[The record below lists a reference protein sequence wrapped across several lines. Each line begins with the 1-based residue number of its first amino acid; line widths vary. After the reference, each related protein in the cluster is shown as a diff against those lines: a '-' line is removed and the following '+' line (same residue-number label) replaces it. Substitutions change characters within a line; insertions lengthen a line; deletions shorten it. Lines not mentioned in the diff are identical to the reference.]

1 MVKIQVDID
10 RLSDICQPKE
20 VIIPDYWE
28 GENYSFMLTI
38 GKMKIF
44 ATIACS
50 RAAARSQ
57 VRKSKFWKERKMK
70 LVEIKD
76 VRPGQIRKVT
86 AFNQW
91 KDEEEF
97 EVLAVI
103 EASGLGEYAEFDTY
117 AEFYDIKT
125 KQLMEDD
132 SEELRFYENGELIGK
147 LGITT
152 ALRTGNWSK
161 FQEQPNFK
169 LMMLSNSNGATH
181 DFMLSTAKST
191 SASRKATQTTLAL
204 KPQTTSMEA
213 ANWWILNSNVSA
225 SSALPTN
232 L

>member
-1 MVKIQVDID
+1 
-10 RLSDICQPKE
+10 
-20 VIIPDYWE
+20 
-28 GENYSFMLTI
+28 
-38 GKMKIF
+38 
-44 ATIACS
+44 
-50 RAAARSQ
+50 
-57 VRKSKFWKERKMK
+57 MK

-147 LGITT
+147 LGITHRIEDGR
-152 ALRTGNWSK
+152 LV
-161 FQEQPNFK
+161 EIPPLFK
-169 LMMLSNSNGATH
+169 DQKINIDDIVKVIKDGSFSWLVDTTYNARKYTKYISLLSYHDCDFSEDEVEKIGILGVTH
-181 DFMLSTAKST
+181 EFVNN
-191 SASRKATQTTLAL
+191 R
-204 KPQTTSMEA
+204 EA
-213 ANWWILNSNVSA
+213 
-225 SSALPTN
+225 
-232 L
+232 

>member
-1 MVKIQVDID
+1 
-10 RLSDICQPKE
+10 
-20 VIIPDYWE
+20 
-28 GENYSFMLTI
+28 
-38 GKMKIF
+38 
-44 ATIACS
+44 
-50 RAAARSQ
+50 
-57 VRKSKFWKERKMK
+57 MK

-147 LGITT
+147 LGITHRTEDGKLVEIPRT
-152 ALRTGNWSK
+152 AEFQIDDVCYTLSFYNTASPHFDIGVDFEDIIFVIDNMDTYENGTLLLFDARGNEYRPDDVEK
-161 FQEQPNFK
+161 IGI
-169 LMMLSNSNGATH
+169 LGVTH
-181 DFMLSTAKST
+181 EFVND
-191 SASRKATQTTLAL
+191 R
-204 KPQTTSMEA
+204 EA
-213 ANWWILNSNVSA
+213 ANE
-225 SSALPTN
+225 
-232 L
+232 

>member
-1 MVKIQVDID
+1 
-10 RLSDICQPKE
+10 
-20 VIIPDYWE
+20 
-28 GENYSFMLTI
+28 
-38 GKMKIF
+38 
-44 ATIACS
+44 
-50 RAAARSQ
+50 
-57 VRKSKFWKERKMK
+57 MK

-147 LGITT
+147 IGITHRIEDGR
-152 ALRTGNWSK
+152 LV
-161 FQEQPNFK
+161 EIPPLFK
-169 LMMLSNSNGATH
+169 DQKINIDDIVKVIKDGSFSWLVDTTYNARKYTKYISLLSYHDCDFSEDEVEKIGILGVTH
-181 DFMLSTAKST
+181 EFVND
-191 SASRKATQTTLAL
+191 R
-204 KPQTTSMEA
+204 EA
-213 ANWWILNSNVSA
+213 
-225 SSALPTN
+225 
-232 L
+232 

>member
-1 MVKIQVDID
+1 
-10 RLSDICQPKE
+10 
-20 VIIPDYWE
+20 
-28 GENYSFMLTI
+28 
-38 GKMKIF
+38 
-44 ATIACS
+44 
-50 RAAARSQ
+50 
-57 VRKSKFWKERKMK
+57 MK

-147 LGITT
+147 IGITHRIDDVR
-152 ALRTGNWSK
+152 LV
-161 FQEQPNFK
+161 EIPPIFK
-169 LMMLSNSNGATH
+169 DQKINIDDIVKVIKDGSFSWLVDTTYNARKYTKYISLLSYHDCDFSEDEVEKIGILGVTH
-181 DFMLSTAKST
+181 EFVNN
-191 SASRKATQTTLAL
+191 R
-204 KPQTTSMEA
+204 EA
-213 ANWWILNSNVSA
+213 
-225 SSALPTN
+225 
-232 L
+232 